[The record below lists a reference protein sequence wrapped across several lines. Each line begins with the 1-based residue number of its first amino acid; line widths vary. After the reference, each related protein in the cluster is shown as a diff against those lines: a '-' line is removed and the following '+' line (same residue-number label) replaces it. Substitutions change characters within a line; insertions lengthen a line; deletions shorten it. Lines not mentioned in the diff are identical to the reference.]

1 MPEQNLHRM
10 MNARRALTGVVEE
23 RLDGLKRPGFA
34 GGSDP
39 TEGWADAST
48 EEVSG

>member
-1 MPEQNLHRM
+1 VVQAVLVEKRSVREV
-10 MNARRALTGVVEE
+10 ARAHGV
-23 RLDGLKRPGFA
+23 KRPGFA
-34 GGSDP
+34 GGSVP